1 MDITNIFDK
10 FSGIKRSDFVE
21 CIGIHISLT
30 DVYVAQVTT
39 VAGGMEVNSLIKLPI
54 SDVPPDA
61 LRPADLNEE
70 FFATTKHWLDPIQ
83 KIIENR
89 DFNTKNVV
97 VSLDPAFCIHR
108 HFVIQNVAR
117 SYWKQTIPLQA
128 RKYIHYP
135 FEKGVYD
142 FYVYPFNA
150 PLSKTQKLGV
160 VFCMTSSKIVSA
172 LEAGMKKIGLNLVSV
187 ECSVLSTFRL
197 LTQIDKENSENKGI
211 IYANFTSDQG
221 QFLFAL
227 NGVPLMFREVE
238 VQKALGS
245 RNRLEITNCMDFISK
260 QLEKNPFEDVAI
272 VSDDGEFW
280 VYIVEGEVKQH
291 VRLNKISEV
300 FGFRVEGFAEMAV
313 LGACLKFVNKKVPD
327 IDFYKSNRS
336 SDEEIRATTFAW
348 LLTAAIVGVVIFYA
362 LFMQIT
368 SVITAAQL
376 KANKREQKEVAD
388 FQGLYADQIK
398 TKVANLKSNQ
408 KKLDN
413 LLVEP
418 YFTKKLSALPR
429 TLPEDIWISSFAIN
443 SPFDFDI
450 KKKNTNMV
458 IEGVASSI
466 SGNKE
471 ELALGNRF
479 KSNLTADSDFSDL
492 CKKSATIN
500 YNIDSS
506 LKSQGNT
513 FVLGTKFTVKC
524 GNEKDE
530 DK

>member
-10 FSGIKRSDFVE
+10 FSGIKRSDYVE

-30 DVYVAQVTT
+30 DVYVSQVTT
-39 VAGGMEVNSLIKLPI
+39 VAGGLEVNSLIKLPM
-54 SDVPPDA
+54 SDVPQDN

-70 FFATTKHWLDPIQ
+70 FFSTTKHWLDPIQ
-83 KIIENR
+83 KIIESR

-97 VSLDPAFCIHR
+97 VSLDSAFCIYR
-108 HFVIQNVAR
+108 HFVVQNIAR

-142 FYVYPFNA
+142 FHVYPFDA
-150 PLSKTQKLGV
+150 PLSKAQKLGV

-187 ECSVLSTFRL
+187 ECSAISTYRL
-197 LTQIDKENSENKGI
+197 LSQIDKDSSDDKGT
-211 IYANFTSDQG
+211 IYANFTSDHG

-227 NGVPLMFREVE
+227 NRMPLMFREVE
-238 VQKALGS
+238 VQKALGA

-260 QLEKNPFEDVAI
+260 QLERNPFEDVAI

-280 VYIVEGEVKQH
+280 TYIVEGEVKQH
-291 VRLNKISEV
+291 VRISKISEV
-300 FGFRVEGFAEMAV
+300 FGFRVEGFPEMAV

-348 LLTAAIVGVVIFYA
+348 LVTAVVICLVVLYA
-362 LFMQIT
+362 LIMQVT
-368 SVITAAQL
+368 SVITAVQL
-376 KANKREQKEVAD
+376 KTSKKDQKEVAD
-388 FQGLYADQIK
+388 FKGLYADQIK
-398 TKVANLKSNQ
+398 NRVNSLKENN
-408 KKLDN
+408 KTLEN
-413 LLVEP
+413 LLVAP

-429 TLPEDIWISSFAIN
+429 TLPQDIWLSSFMIDYPYN
-443 SPFDFDI
+443 FEV
-450 KKKNTNMV
+450 KKNSASMI
-458 IEGVASSI
+458 IEGVASSL

-471 ELALGNRF
+471 ELSLGNKF
-479 KSNLTADSDFSDL
+479 KSDISSDPDFADL
-492 CKKSATIN
+492 CKNSATIN
-500 YNIDSS
+500 YNIDNS
-506 LKSQGNT
+506 LKKGDMY
-513 FVLGTKFTVKC
+513 VLGTRFTVKC
-524 GNEKDE
+524 ENNK
-530 DK
+530 

>member
-10 FSGIKRSDFVE
+10 LSGIKRSDFVE

-39 VAGGMEVNSLIKLPI
+39 VAGGLEVNSLIKLPI
-54 SDVPPDA
+54 SDVPQDA
-61 LRPADLNEE
+61 LKPADLNEE
-70 FFATTKHWLDPIQ
+70 FFSTTKHWLDPIQ
-83 KIIENR
+83 KIIESR

-97 VSLDPAFCIHR
+97 VSLDPAFCIYR
-108 HFVIQNVAR
+108 HFVIQNIAR

-142 FYVYPFNA
+142 FHVYPFDA

-160 VFCMTSSKIVSA
+160 VFCMTSSKIVNS
-172 LEAGMKKIGLNLVSV
+172 LQSGMNKIGLNLVSV
-187 ECSVLSTFRL
+187 ECSALSTYRL
-197 LTQIDKENSENKGI
+197 LTQIDKDNSEDKGI
-211 IYANFTSDQG
+211 IYANFTSDHG

-227 NGVPLMFREVE
+227 NKVPLMFREVE
-238 VQKALGS
+238 VHKALGA

-272 VSDDGEFW
+272 VSDDGDFW

-291 VRLNKISEV
+291 VRTNKISEV

-327 IDFYKSNRS
+327 IDFYKINRS

-348 LLTAAIVGVVIFYA
+348 LVTAVIASVVILYV

-376 KANKREQKEVAD
+376 KNSKKDQKEVAD

-398 TKVANLKSNQ
+398 TRVSNLKTNQ
-408 KKLDN
+408 KKLEG

-429 TLPEDIWISSFAIN
+429 TLPEDIWLSGFSINYPYNFDMKKGNIS
-443 SPFDFDI
+443 
-450 KKKNTNMV
+450 MV

-466 SGNKE
+466 AGNKE
-471 ELALGNRF
+471 ELALGNKF
-479 KSNLTADSDFSDL
+479 KSDIAADPDFADL
-492 CKKSATIN
+492 CKNSAAIN
-500 YNIDSS
+500 YNIDNS
-506 LKSQGNT
+506 LKSKGSV

-524 GNEKDE
+524 ENK
-530 DK
+530 

>member
-1 MDITNIFDK
+1 MDITSIFDK
-10 FSGIKRSDFVE
+10 FSGIKRSDYVE

-54 SDVPPDA
+54 SDVPQEN
-61 LRPADLNEE
+61 LKPAELNEG

-97 VSLDPAFCIHR
+97 ISLDPAFCIHR
-108 HFVIQNVAR
+108 HFVIQNIAR

-142 FYVYPFNA
+142 FFVYPFNA

-160 VFCMTSSKIVSA
+160 VFCMTSSKIISA
-172 LEAGMKKIGLNLVSV
+172 LEEGMKKIGLNLVSV
-187 ECSVLSTFRL
+187 ECSALSTYRL
-197 LTQIDKENSENKGI
+197 LTQVDKEKSEDKGI
-211 IYANFTSDQG
+211 IYGNFTSDKG

-227 NGVPLMFREVE
+227 NKVPLMFREVE
-238 VQKALGS
+238 VQKALGA

-260 QLEKNPFEDVAI
+260 QLERNPFEDVAI
-272 VSDDGEFW
+272 VSDDAEFW

-291 VRLNKISEV
+291 VRVNKISEV
-300 FGFRVEGFAEMAV
+300 FGFKIEGFAEMAV

-327 IDFYKSNRS
+327 IDFHKSNRS

-348 LLTAAIVGVVIFYA
+348 LLTAVIAGIIILYA
-362 LFMQIT
+362 LVMQVT
-368 SVITAAQL
+368 SVITAVQL
-376 KANKREQKEVAD
+376 KANKKDQKEVAD

-398 TKVANLKSNQ
+398 TRVSDLKSNY
-408 KKLDN
+408 KKLEG
-413 LLVEP
+413 LLIEP

-429 TLPEDIWISSFAIN
+429 TLPEDIWISSFALDYPYN
-443 SPFDFDI
+443 FDV
-450 KKKNTNMV
+450 KKNNATMT
-458 IEGVASSI
+458 IEGIASTI

-471 ELALGNRF
+471 ELALGNKF
-479 KSNLTADSDFSDL
+479 KSDIAADLDFADL
-492 CKKSATIN
+492 CKNSADIN
-500 YNIDSS
+500 YNIDNS
-506 LKSQGNT
+506 LKNKGSV

-524 GNEKDE
+524 GNKEK
-530 DK
+530 

>member
-10 FSGIKRSDFVE
+10 FSGIKRSDYVE

-39 VAGGMEVNSLIKLPI
+39 VAGGLEVNSLIKLPI
-54 SDVPPDA
+54 SDVPQEN

-70 FFATTKHWLDPIQ
+70 FFSATKHWLDPIQ

-97 VSLDPAFCIHR
+97 VSLDPAFCIYR
-108 HFVIQNVAR
+108 HFVIQNIAR

-142 FYVYPFNA
+142 FYVYPFDA

-160 VFCMTSSKIVSA
+160 VFCMTSSKIISA

-187 ECSVLSTFRL
+187 ECSALSTYRL
-197 LTQIDKENSENKGI
+197 LTQIDKDNSEDKGI
-211 IYANFTSDQG
+211 IYANFTSDHG

-227 NGVPLMFREVE
+227 NKVPLMFREVE
-238 VQKALGS
+238 VQKALGA
-245 RNRLEITNCMDFISK
+245 RNHLEITNCMDFISK

-280 VYIVEGEVKQH
+280 VYILEGEVKQH
-291 VRLNKISEV
+291 VRISKISEV

-327 IDFYKSNRS
+327 IDFHKGNRS

-348 LLTAAIVGVVIFYA
+348 LATALIAGIVIFYA
-362 LFMQIT
+362 LFMQVT

-376 KANKREQKEVAD
+376 KSSKKDQKEVAD

-398 TKVANLKSNQ
+398 TKVSNLKSNY
-408 KKLDN
+408 KKLEN

-429 TLPEDIWISSFAIN
+429 TLPEDIWLSSFAIDYPYN
-443 SPFDFDI
+443 FDV
-450 KKKNTNMV
+450 KKSNITMTLD
-458 IEGVASSI
+458 GVASTI
-466 SGNKE
+466 AGNKE
-471 ELALGNRF
+471 ELALGNKF
-479 KSNLTADSDFSDL
+479 KSDISSDPDFADL
-492 CKKSATIN
+492 CQNTSSIN
-500 YNIDSS
+500 YNIDNS
-506 LKSQGNT
+506 LKSKGSV
-513 FVLGTKFTVKC
+513 FVLGTKFTIKC
-524 GNEKDE
+524 GNK
-530 DK
+530 

>member
-1 MDITNIFDK
+1 MVDIASILDK
-10 FSGIKRSDFVE
+10 FSGIKRSDYVE

-54 SDVPPDA
+54 SNVPQDN
-61 LRPADLNEE
+61 LKPAELNEG
-70 FFATTKHWLDPIQ
+70 FFATTKHWLEPIQ

-108 HFVIQNVAR
+108 HFVIQNISR

-150 PLSKTQKLGV
+150 PLSKTEKLGV

-187 ECSVLSTFRL
+187 ECSAMSTYRL
-197 LTQIDKENSENKGI
+197 LTQVDQDNNENKGI
-211 IYANFTSDQG
+211 IYANFTSNQG

-227 NGVPLMFREVE
+227 NNVPLMFREVE
-238 VQKALGS
+238 VQKALGA

-260 QLEKNPFEDVAI
+260 QLERNPFEDAAVI
-272 VSDDGEFW
+272 SDDGDFW

-291 VRLNKISEV
+291 VRINKISEV
-300 FGFRVEGFAEMAV
+300 FGFRVEGFSEMAV

-327 IDFYKSNRS
+327 VDFYKSNRS

-348 LLTAAIVGVVIFYA
+348 LVTGIVTCLIVLYA
-362 LFMQIT
+362 LFMQVT
-368 SVITAAQL
+368 SVITSVQL
-376 KANKREQKEVAD
+376 KANKKDQKEVAD

-398 TKVANLKSNQ
+398 TRVSNLKSNY
-408 KKLDN
+408 KKLDS
-413 LLVEP
+413 LLIDP

-429 TLPEDIWISSFAIN
+429 TVPEDIWLSAFTIDYPYN
-443 SPFDFDI
+443 FDI
-450 KKKNTNMV
+450 KKNDPAMT
-458 IEGVASSI
+458 IDGVASSI

-471 ELALGNRF
+471 ELALGNKF
-479 KSNLTADSDFSDL
+479 KSNISSDLDFADL
-492 CKKSATIN
+492 CKNSSDIN
-500 YNIDSS
+500 YNIDNS
-506 LKSQGNT
+506 LKSQGDM
-513 FVLGTKFTVKC
+513 FVLGTKFTIKC
-524 GNEKDE
+524 GK
-530 DK
+530 K

>member
-39 VAGGMEVNSLIKLPI
+39 VAGGMEVNSLIKLPMTEVPQ
-54 SDVPPDA
+54 DV
-61 LRPADLNEE
+61 LKPADLNDE

-89 DFNTKNVV
+89 EFNTKNVV

-108 HFVIQNVAR
+108 HFVVQNIAR

-187 ECSVLSTFRL
+187 ECSVLSTYRL

-211 IYANFTSDQG
+211 IYSNFTSNQG

-238 VQKALGS
+238 VQKALGA

-260 QLEKNPFEDVAI
+260 QLEKNPFEDAAV

-291 VRLNKISEV
+291 VRISKISEV

-327 IDFYKSNRS
+327 IDFYKKNRS
-336 SDEEIRATTFAW
+336 SDEEIRATTCAW
-348 LLTAAIVGVVIFYA
+348 LITGIIACIIIVYA
-362 LFMQIT
+362 LLMQIT

-376 KANKREQKEVAD
+376 KSSKRDKKEVPD

-408 KKLDN
+408 KKLEN

-429 TLPEDIWISSFAIN
+429 TLPEEIWISSLAIN
-443 SPFDFDI
+443 NSFNFED
-450 KKKNTNMV
+450 KKKKTNMI

-466 SGNKE
+466 SGSKE
-471 ELALGNRF
+471 ELALGDKF
-479 KSNLTADSDFSDL
+479 KSDIASDPDFSDI
-492 CKKSATIN
+492 CKNSTTIN
-500 YNIDSS
+500 YDIDNS
-506 LKSQGNT
+506 LQNKGNV
-513 FVLGTKFTVKC
+513 FVLGTRFTVKC
-524 GNEKDE
+524 GVGK
-530 DK
+530 

>member
-1 MDITNIFDK
+1 MDITSIFDK
-10 FSGIKRSDFVE
+10 FSGIKRSDYVE

-54 SDVPPDA
+54 SDVPQDN
-61 LRPADLNEE
+61 LKPAELNEG
-70 FFATTKHWLDPIQ
+70 FFLTTKHWLDPIQ
-83 KIIENR
+83 KIIESR

-97 VSLDPAFCIHR
+97 ISLDPAFCIYR
-108 HFVIQNVAR
+108 HFVIQNIAR
-117 SYWKQTIPLQA
+117 VYWKQTIPLQA

-160 VFCMTSSKIVSA
+160 VFCMTSAKIISA

-187 ECSVLSTFRL
+187 ECSAISAYRL
-197 LTQIDKENSENKGI
+197 LTQVDKDNSEQKGI
-211 IYANFTSDQG
+211 IYANFTSTHG

-227 NGVPLMFREVE
+227 NELPLMFREVE
-238 VQKALGS
+238 VQKALGA

-260 QLEKNPFEDVAI
+260 QLEKNPFEDVAV
-272 VSDDGEFW
+272 VSDDGDFW

-291 VRLNKISEV
+291 VRISKISEV
-300 FGFRVEGFAEMAV
+300 FGFRVDGFSEMSV

-327 IDFYKSNRS
+327 IDFYKGNRS

-348 LLTAAIVGVVIFYA
+348 LVTAAVAGLVILYA
-362 LFMQIT
+362 LFMQVT
-368 SVITAAQL
+368 SVVTAVQL
-376 KANKREQKEVAD
+376 KASKKDQKEVTD

-398 TKVANLKSNQ
+398 TKVSNLKSNS
-408 KKLDN
+408 KKLDG

-429 TLPEDIWISSFAIN
+429 TLPEDIWLSSLSIDYPYN
-443 SPFDFDI
+443 FDI
-450 KKKNTNMV
+450 KKGNATMA
-458 IEGVASSI
+458 IEGIASTLA
-466 SGNKE
+466 GNKE
-471 ELALGNRF
+471 ELALGNKF
-479 KSNLTADSDFSDL
+479 KSDISADLDFADL
-492 CKKSATIN
+492 CKNSANIS
-500 YNIDSS
+500 YNIDNS
-506 LKSQGNT
+506 LKNQGSI
-513 FVLGTKFTVKC
+513 FVLGTKFVVKC
-524 GNEKDE
+524 GNKNENK
-530 DK
+530 